1 MWQRHKIQ
9 LVNFD
14 MTSLGVISFRLD
26 PLLGC
31 RHIEMHN
38 PPAQKNKRAFLRGD
52 ALRFDRLMV
61 PQNSRCSWSAQFY
74 SRSHSRSCSVLIRP
88 VIYVMKYTL
97 KLLLT
102 VIVTA
107 LACFLVPSSGSAADS
122 GQLTVKRSPNFG
134 AKTGLYVFVDG
145 KRVRSLARGESYTT
159 SLPVGTHQVKVQASL
174 RKLRNEAAA
183 QVTVEAGKAYRLTAS
198 WEGEQLVLK

>member
-1 MWQRHKIQ
+1 
-9 LVNFD
+9 
-14 MTSLGVISFRLD
+14 
-26 PLLGC
+26 
-31 RHIEMHN
+31 
-38 PPAQKNKRAFLRGD
+38 
-52 ALRFDRLMV
+52 
-61 PQNSRCSWSAQFY
+61 
-74 SRSHSRSCSVLIRP
+74 
-88 VIYVMKYTL
+88 MKYTL